1 MANND
6 SANHGEWIDERLR
19 SLTAGGERLDP
30 ARARQRLNDLE
41 ATRKRRNRR
50 LLIAAPGACL
60 LMLVLPWPR
69 ALASQLWDFLV
80 IERVEIL
87 HGGGE
92 GLPES
97 VTAGFIMEPQRI
109 EQSSVRDGD
118 DIERLAGFRPS
129 LPPPGLLKGAPRL
142 SIVKTVTLATK
153 PLNAAAVEQALTA
166 AGIADIRVPKEW
178 EGTTLS
184 VEAGPVVIAEY
195 EDVEIRQSKAFK
207 FHMPAGFQFRHFME
221 MAFRVF
227 GQSAD
232 EAIRLSQKLEANP
245 ALVMHFPKNEPVRDF
260 PSRAGQVSI
269 VGHPEGPDG
278 ICIFWNTADRIY
290 VVSAR
295 NTSYEQAVA
304 LANAMQ

>member
-1 MANND
+1 MTNND
-6 SANHGEWIDERLR
+6 SGNHSEWIDERLR
-19 SLTAGGERLDP
+19 GLTADLEVFDP
-30 ARARQRLNDLE
+30 ARARHRLNDFE
-41 ATRKRRNRR
+41 QARKRGTRR
-50 LLIAAPGACL
+50 LLIGAPSACL
-60 LMLVLPWPR
+60 LMLALPWPR
-69 ALASQLWDFLV
+69 ALAHQLWDLLL

-97 VTAGFIMEPQRI
+97 VTAGFIMEAQRI
-109 EQSSVRDGD
+109 EQSSVRDGEEL
-118 DIERLAGFRPS
+118 ERLAGFRPS

-142 SIVKTVTLATK
+142 SIVKSVTLATK
-153 PLNAAAVEQALTA
+153 PLNTAAIEQALTA
-166 AGIADIRVPKEW
+166 AGIADLRVPKEW

-227 GQSAD
+227 GQSSD

-278 ICIFWNTADRIY
+278 ICVFWNTADRIY

-295 NTSYEQAVA
+295 NTSYEKAIA